1 MGEVVIV
8 PVREASA
15 LRLDRNLDRVIGDM
29 GEATYNS
36 LSRDEDAMEADE
48 INAIDNTL
56 ADIAQRA
63 AELRRYL

>member
-1 MGEVVIV
+1 VGIAAGSGGRVVNCT
-8 PVREASA
+8 PA
-15 LRLDRNLDRVIGDM
+15 
-29 GEATYNS
+29 YNPP
-36 LSRDEDAMEADE
+36 SRSEDPMEADE

>member
-1 MGEVVIV
+1 VGIAKSSGGRGGNCT
-8 PVREASA
+8 PS
-15 LRLDRNLDRVIGDM
+15 
-29 GEATYNS
+29 YNS
-36 LSRDEDAMEADE
+36 LLRNEDAMEADE